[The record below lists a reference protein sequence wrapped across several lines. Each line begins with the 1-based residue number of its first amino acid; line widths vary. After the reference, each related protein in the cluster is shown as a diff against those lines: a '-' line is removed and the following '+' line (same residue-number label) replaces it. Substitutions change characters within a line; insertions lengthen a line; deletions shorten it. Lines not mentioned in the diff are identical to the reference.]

1 MTMDVPIAHRFDA
14 MSANALLQQ
23 LPQPIAILDARGD
36 TVHMVNAA
44 LIERSR
50 VDETKLKELNLQAL
64 ARVFSDATSVNG
76 YTHAIQFD
84 GREALLWMADP
95 QSTEILIARDPTTGL
110 VMRSAMEKRL
120 RNSLNAHQPGAV
132 LRIEVDQFLLINDAY
147 GRQAAN
153 ELLAQLGALF
163 LDQMRGSGEP
173 SWLGSGDFIV
183 HVTAADPTEAWKLA
197 ERLRLQVAAQ
207 GFEWRGNHYGV
218 TISIG
223 MAFNEHAYFD
233 FNELMSAAEVACR
246 AARER
251 GRNRIEQYRS
261 SDRDVSR
268 MRGEQS
274 WGGRVLAALESSAFA
289 LYRQRIFP
297 VAMGGIDSHY
307 EVLLRLPAATGW
319 TTPVEFVAAAEH
331 YGLMP
336 QLDRRII
343 VRVLRELSKLPAE
356 QRPVTSVNLSAHSL
370 SDSTMVAY
378 IERMLERFEVKASH
392 LCLEITETAAI
403 ANTTQASTM
412 VKALKAMGCRVA
424 LDDFGAGM
432 SSFSY
437 LKTLNVDTLKIDGSF
452 VRSVAHDAVDAAT
465 IESMVKV
472 ARLRGLT
479 TVAECVEDEVSLQ
492 RLGDLGVDYAQG
504 FFLHKP
510 ESWSLP

>member
-1 MTMDVPIAHRFDA
+1 MSIEPHSDQRFDA
-14 MSANALLQQ
+14 MSASALLKQM
-23 LPQPIAILDARGD
+23 PQPIAVLDARGD
-36 TVHMVNAA
+36 TVHLVNQA
-44 LIERSR
+44 LVERAQLG
-50 VDETKLKELNLQAL
+50 ETQLRELNLQSL
-64 ARVFSDATSVNG
+64 AKAFSEATSDTG
-76 YTHAIQFD
+76 YTHPIQYE
-84 GREALLWMADP
+84 GREALLWMADHQRP
-95 QSTEILIARDPTTGL
+95 ELPVARDPTTGL
-110 VMRSAMEKRL
+110 TVRAVIEKRMRSAL
-120 RNSLNAHQPGAV
+120 SSHSSGAL

-147 GRQAAN
+147 GIQAAN

-163 LDQMRGSGEP
+163 IGQMRGCGEP
-173 SWLGSGDFIV
+173 TWLGGGDFLV
-183 HVTAADPTEAWKLA
+183 QVTHPDPVEAWRLA
-197 ERLRLQVAAQ
+197 ERMRLQVAAQ

-223 MAFNEHAYFD
+223 LAYNDGAYFD

-261 SDRDVSR
+261 SDHAVSR

-274 WGGRVLAALESSAFA
+274 WGGRVLAALENSTFA
-289 LYRQRIFP
+289 LYRQRIDP
-297 VAMGGIDSHY
+297 VLSGVSAPHY
-307 EVLLRLPAATGW
+307 EVLLRLPAAAGW
-319 TTPVEFVAAAEH
+319 TTPVEFVAAAER

-343 VRVLRELSKLPAE
+343 VRVLRELSRLPVE

-370 SDSTMVAY
+370 GDLSMVAY
-378 IERMLERFEVKASH
+378 IERMLERFEVHARH

-403 ANTTQASTM
+403 ANTAQASAM
-412 VKALKAMGCRVA
+412 VKALKTMGCRVA

-452 VRSVAHDAVDAAT
+452 VRNVAHDAVDAAT

-479 TVAECVEDEVSLQ
+479 TVAECVEDGPSLQ
-492 RLGDLGVDYAQG
+492 RLGELGVDYAQG
-504 FFLHKP
+504 FYLHRP
-510 ESWSLP
+510 ETWSLP